1 MAAGAAVNEERLMSR
16 LRWRLIPYI
25 LLLYIIAMIDR
36 VNIGVAALTMN
47 KDLGL
52 SAEVFGSL
60 AGIFFVFYF
69 IFEVPSN
76 AILHRVG
83 ARIWIAR
90 ILVTWG
96 IVAVL
101 EGFARGATDMAI
113 LRSLLGAAEA
123 GFYPGIVLY
132 FTYLHECD
140 TVGRGALPHH
150 PRDRRPGGRAQGPA
164 PRFPPSPRSR
174 CHRTSTPRRSCRP
187 TRR

>member
-1 MAAGAAVNEERLMSR
+1 MSR

-60 AGIFFVFYF
+60 AGIFFITYF

-76 AILHRVG
+76 AMLHKIG

-90 ILVTWG
+90 ILITWG

-101 EGFARGATDMAI
+101 QI
-113 LRSLLGAAEA
+113 LLRVPWLICSGKHQESIRKSGTGGLDVSSALVIASLCS
-123 GFYPGIVLY
+123 V
-132 FTYLHECD
+132 
-140 TVGRGALPHH
+140 
-150 PRDRRPGGRAQGPA
+150 
-164 PRFPPSPRSR
+164 
-174 CHRTSTPRRSCRP
+174 
-187 TRR
+187 